1 MDFLKNSTTNSTCH
15 LQSALI
21 EVSLL
26 KEVRGETLPSR
37 QPTGSKSP
45 ASCPVTGHHGDG
57 YMLVTYPS
65 CTLGAPRKP
74 AKLLSQWPKGHFCPH
89 HLSHQTF
96 DNCTLLC
103 VYKILSKR
111 PSYLRLTNFPVR

>member
-1 MDFLKNSTTNSTCH
+1 M
-15 LQSALI
+15 
-21 EVSLL
+21 
-26 KEVRGETLPSR
+26 P
-37 QPTGSKSP
+37 
-45 ASCPVTGHHGDG
+45 
-57 YMLVTYPS
+57 VTYPS

-103 VYKILSKR
+103 VPEEMAHTSL
-111 PSYLRLTNFPVR
+111 PLVLLAVRLFAPIHLPPEATGRGNEEGELI